1 MKFVR
6 ESLNSTGH
14 ISLYTEFHPWLVGDR
29 DALVSQLLKKI
40 ESVVSTDTRSKI
52 KLKAK
57 AVAKAL
63 QPYGKVLKLAKLI
76 PGSEVFSSA
85 IDGAADAV
93 SGGDKKTPDLEVAKG
108 KVVKALREFAN
119 PIVVFIDDLDRLT
132 PSEFVEI
139 VRAIKAVGDFPNVVY
154 VLAFD
159 IDYAIS
165 ALQQAGIAKSGE
177 YLDKIVQLRCTIP
190 QASETDMRVIFDDC
204 WLEFAKVT
212 GITDA
217 DSGEITARID
227 DYWPGLSLALGTV
240 RDIYRTFN
248 RARLVAPL
256 LNGEVDPVN
265 LIAIETLAIK
275 APAIYKE
282 LRENGYMFCYGRLEA
297 VSQRQQIKSL
307 SDRSR
312 DEASKAFVRMQE
324 RLDIRLQGAD
334 SVVGKGADKLLETLF
349 PATVSQ
355 HTSRFRDADAIAGR
369 LCHPRILEIYLRCGI
384 DGNDISNIAI
394 QSYSRDPNSR
404 QGWVVQFLQ
413 RRLLLLFVERLVG
426 VDGADWLDAE
436 NAFAHL
442 RDSINAA
449 SDEEVDRLHITT
461 LFGDLWRIIYRYDQG
476 TKSRSTPDR
485 IRALIGNQTDL
496 AIAAEAVEQ
505 MVREPWIVK
514 GDAQSQPEAEV
525 LASEIKKEF
534 IAAAE
539 ASVTSGALF
548 KQKRIGA
555 VLRGVSVLDGD
566 RFASFIA
573 NALTAHDEYVDA
585 IVLAVSESLLRAG
598 SRGAF
603 VYFAGAP
610 LDKIGGKDVWKS
622 VAKKRL
628 PHAESKSRLQYCYQS
643 ILGDCLVNLQTGQQV
658 TPS

>member
-1 MKFVR
+1 MLHTDQPTDVDRLSRARLAGSLANLIVSDASRAGLVISVEGAWGSGKTSFMKFVR
-6 ESLNSTGH
+6 ESLNSTNH

-76 PGSEVFSSA
+76 PGSELFSTA

-108 KVVKALREFAN
+108 KVVKALAEFAH

-159 IDYAIS
+159 IDYAVS
-165 ALQQAGIAKSGE
+165 ALEQAGIAKARE
-177 YLDKIVQLRCTIP
+177 YLDKIVQLRCTVP
-190 QASETDMRVIFDDC
+190 QASEADMRAIFDGC
-204 WLEFAKVT
+204 WRDFAKAT
-212 GITDA
+212 NIS
-217 DSGEITARID
+217 DSDSTETSARID
-227 DYWPGLSLALGTV
+227 EYWPGFAFALGTV

-256 LNGEVDPVN
+256 LSGEIDFVD
-265 LIAIETLAIK
+265 LIAVETLAIK
-275 APAIYKE
+275 APSIYKE
-282 LRENGYMFCYGRLEA
+282 LRENGYMFCYGRLDA

-312 DEASKAFVRMQE
+312 DEASKAFIRMQE
-324 RLDIRLQGAD
+324 RLDIRLQGVDA
-334 SVVGKGADKLLETLF
+334 VIGKGTDKLLETLF

-355 HTSRFRDADAIAGR
+355 HTNRFRDADAIAGR
-369 LCHPRILEIYLRCGI
+369 LRHPRILEIYLRCGI

-394 QSYSRDPNSR
+394 QSFSRDPKSR
-404 QGWVVQFLQ
+404 QGWIDQFLQ
-413 RRLLLLFVERLVG
+413 KRLLLLFVERLVG

-436 NAFAHL
+436 NAFVHL
-442 RDSINAA
+442 RDSINGA
-449 SDEEVDRLHITT
+449 SDEEVDRLQFKT

-476 TKSRSTPDR
+476 TKSHSTPNR
-485 IRALIGNQTDL
+485 IRALIGNQKDL

-514 GDAQSQPEAEV
+514 GDAQSQPEADV
-525 LASEIKKEF
+525 LAGEIKEEF
-534 IAAAE
+534 IATAE
-539 ASVTSGALF
+539 ASITSGALF
-548 KQKRIGA
+548 KEKRIGG
-555 VLRGVSVLDGD
+555 VLRGLSVLDGD

-585 IVLAVSESLLRAG
+585 IVLAVSESLLQ
-598 SRGAF
+598 
-603 VYFAGAP
+603 V
-610 LDKIGGKDVWKS
+610 V
-622 VAKKRL
+622 
-628 PHAESKSRLQYCYQS
+628 SRLCRHE
-643 ILGDCLVNLQTGQQV
+643 IGKIT
-658 TPS
+658 